1 MTRIERAL
9 MLGLMAG
16 GLLSGCSDRDATTLP
31 AEPEAAVRPAEDQL
45 RREAVITIDAPGA
58 IGTFA
63 LDINDARAIV
73 GRYRTDDGAVHGFL
87 RRRSGEFVAIDFP
100 GSVYTVATGINER
113 GDISGQ
119 YAPPEDLDA
128 RHGFLLRGGHFT
140 TLDPPGSVF
149 TNASGINDRGD
160 VTGRVFPPDGGRM
173 GFRLR
178 HGAYAMIE
186 FPGAVETNAW
196 RSTNAGVIL
205 GLYIDADDR
214 SRLFLARGDK
224 LSALK
229 LPIENPLASE
239 NGDIN
244 SRGDVVATYCDES
257 PCTWLSQGAHGLLM
271 SRHGHAFTAIDVPGA
286 PSTAAIGLNEHGDL
300 VGGYLDA
307 DGVAHGFLMQREAAA
322 IGIASH

>member
-1 MTRIERAL
+1 
-9 MLGLMAG
+9 
-16 GLLSGCSDRDATTLP
+16 
-31 AEPEAAVRPAEDQL
+31 
-45 RREAVITIDAPGA
+45 
-58 IGTFA
+58 
-63 LDINDARAIV
+63 
-73 GRYRTDDGAVHGFL
+73 
-87 RRRSGEFVAIDFP
+87 
-100 GSVYTVATGINER
+100 
-113 GDISGQ
+113 
-119 YAPPEDLDA
+119 
-128 RHGFLLRGGHFT
+128 
-140 TLDPPGSVF
+140 
-149 TNASGINDRGD
+149 
-160 VTGRVFPPDGGRM
+160 M

-257 PCTWLSQGAHGLLM
+257 PCTWLSQDSHGLLM
-271 SRHGHAFTAIDVPGA
+271 SIHGHGFSTIDVPGA
-286 PSTAAIGLNEHGDL
+286 TNTAAIGLNEHGDL
-300 VGGYLDA
+300 VGGYVDA
-307 DGVAHGFLMQREAAA
+307 DGVAHGFLMPRGAP
-322 IGIASH
+322 